1 MTLTTFTFVFA
12 KLVGKVST
20 FTFRYVV
27 MIAIRTFA
35 IIIIIKIVNMK
46 PVRHMQSYEPIV

>member
-12 KLVGKVST
+12 KLVGTVST

-35 IIIIIKIVNMK
+35 IIIIKIVNMK